1 MSPISRGSIFEGELD
16 ADDLDPL
23 TRAYQNVVIYAD
35 ANSEEVLYEGPIVVH
50 ANGWLELEGNRLL
63 SPSAVHHV
71 DVYDD
76 ETESDRSDDTG
87 NDTDGRGDDRG
98 DDNRTSRFSPR

>member
-1 MSPISRGSIFEGELD
+1 MFPPIASTESILDGD
-16 ADDLDPL
+16 ADLNPL
-23 TRAYQNVVIYAD
+23 TRAYHDVVVYGD
-35 ANSEEVLYEGPIVVH
+35 VDSEEVLYEGPIVVH

-76 ETESDRSDDTG
+76 EDEWAGTDRRDAAAED
-87 NDTDGRGDDRG
+87 DDRDG
-98 DDNRTSRFSPR
+98 ADDRRTGRFRP